1 MKLEEKVGDVVSSVI
16 LNLKVVM
23 LLYCCHN
30 VVMMSRC
37 LLSALVKEQ
46 RRRSV
51 GFGLVWNSLSNLSTK
66 RLGKKGWLG
75 ASARA
80 LCHRPDGRVRGL
92 LSSKT
97 TYSY

>member
-1 MKLEEKVGDVVSSVI
+1 MGDVVSSVI
-16 LNLKVVM
+16 LNLRVVM

-30 VVMMSRC
+30 VVMMLSRC
-37 LLSALVKEQ
+37 LPALVKKQ

-51 GFGLVWNSLSNLSTK
+51 GFGLVWNSLSDLSTK

-97 TYSY
+97 TYYY